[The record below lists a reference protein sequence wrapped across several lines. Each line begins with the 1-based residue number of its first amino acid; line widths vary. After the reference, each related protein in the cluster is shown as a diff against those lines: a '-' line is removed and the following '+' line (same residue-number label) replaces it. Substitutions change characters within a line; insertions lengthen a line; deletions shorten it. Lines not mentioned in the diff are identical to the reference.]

1 MTMYTA
7 TTFAVLLEHFFTDR
21 LMQQRKA
28 SPHTIASYR
37 DTFRLLLQYTQSHLS
52 KAPSDLVMEDLDTP
66 FIAAF
71 LNHLEQDRGN
81 SARSRNVRLAA
92 IHAFFRYVALY
103 EPCYCALAQQVL
115 AIPSKRYTQRP
126 IAFLTHPEVEVLLAA
141 PDPSTW
147 IGLRDRTLLLVA
159 VQTGLRASE
168 LIGLCVQDIV
178 FGTGAHVRCLGKG
191 RKERCTPLRKDTVA
205 ALRRWLQVRNAQ
217 AGDTLFPNARGRA
230 LSHDG
235 LAFLLARHLATAR
248 EHCASLKGKR
258 VTPHVLRHTA
268 AMRLL
273 EHGVDHSVIAL
284 WLGHESVE
292 TTYIYLHADLKL
304 KEKALATTTPSKMPA
319 VRYRPDDQLL
329 AFLNSL

>member
-1 MTMYTA
+1 MAMHTA
-7 TTFAVLLEHFFTDR
+7 TIFAVLLGNFFTDR

-37 DTFRLLLQYTQSHLS
+37 DTFRLLLQYAQSRLN
-52 KAPSDLVMEDLDTP
+52 KAPSDLAMEDLNTP
-66 FIAAF
+66 FIASF

-103 EPCYCALAQQVL
+103 EPCYSALAQQVL

-126 IAFLTHPEVEVLLAA
+126 IAFLTHLEVEALLAA

-147 IGLRDRTLLLVA
+147 IGLRDRTLLLFA

-168 LIGLCVQDIV
+168 LIGLSVQDIM

-205 ALRRWLQVRNAQ
+205 ALRRWLQVRDGQ
-217 AGDTLFPNARGRA
+217 AGDTLFPNARGYA

-235 LAFLLARHLATAR
+235 LAFLLARNLVTAR
-248 EHCASLKGKR
+248 EHCPSLKAKR

-273 EHGVDHSVIAL
+273 EHGVDHTVIAL

-292 TTYIYLHADLKL
+292 TTYVYLHADLKL
-304 KEKALATTTPSKMPA
+304 KEKALASTTPSKRPA

-329 AFLNSL
+329 VFLNSL

>member
-1 MTMYTA
+1 MAMHTA
-7 TTFAVLLEHFFTDR
+7 TIFAVLLENFFTDR

-37 DTFRLLLQYTQSHLS
+37 DTFRLLLQYAQSHLN
-52 KAPSDLVMEDLDTP
+52 KAPSDLAMEDLNTP
-66 FIAAF
+66 FIASF

-92 IHAFFRYVALY
+92 IHAFFHYVALY
-103 EPCYCALAQQVL
+103 EPCYSALAQQVL

-126 IAFLTHPEVEVLLAA
+126 IAFLTHLEVEALLAA

-147 IGLRDRTLLLVA
+147 IGLRDRTLLLFA

-168 LIGLCVQDIV
+168 LIGLSVQDIM

-205 ALRRWLQVRNAQ
+205 ALRRWLQVRDGQ
-217 AGDTLFPNARGRA
+217 AGDTLFPNARGCA

-235 LAFLLARHLATAR
+235 LAFLLARNLVIAR
-248 EHCASLKGKR
+248 EHCPSLKTKR

-273 EHGVDHSVIAL
+273 EHGVDHTVIAL

-292 TTYIYLHADLKL
+292 TTYVYLQADLKL
-304 KEKALATTTPSKMPA
+304 KEKALATTTPSKMSA

>member
-1 MTMYTA
+1 MAMHTA
-7 TTFAVLLEHFFTDR
+7 TIFAVLLENYFTDR

-37 DTFRLLLQYTQSHLS
+37 DTFRLLLKYAQSRLN
-52 KAPSDLVMEDLDTP
+52 KAPSDLAMEDLNTP
-66 FIAAF
+66 FIASF

-81 SARSRNVRLAA
+81 SARSRNIRLAA

-103 EPCYCALAQQVL
+103 EPCYSALAQQVL

-126 IAFLTHPEVEVLLAA
+126 IAFLTHLEVEALLAA

-147 IGLRDRTLLLVA
+147 IGLRDRTLLLFA

-168 LIGLCVQDIV
+168 LIGLRVQDIV

-205 ALRRWLQVRNAQ
+205 ALRRWLQVWDGQ

-235 LAFLLARHLATAR
+235 LAFLLARTLVTAR
-248 EHCASLKGKR
+248 EHCPSLKAKR

-273 EHGVDHSVIAL
+273 EHGVDHTVIAL

-292 TTYIYLHADLKL
+292 TTYVYLHADLKL

-319 VRYRPDDQLL
+319 VRYKPDDQLL

>member
-1 MTMYTA
+1 MAMHTA
-7 TTFAVLLEHFFTDR
+7 TTFAVLLENFFTER

-66 FIAAF
+66 LIAAF
-71 LNHLEQDRGN
+71 LNHLEEERGN

-92 IHAFFRYVALY
+92 IHAFFQYVALY
-103 EPCYCALAQQVL
+103 EPCCCALAQRVL

-126 IAFLTHPEVEVLLAA
+126 IAFLTHPEVEALLSA
-141 PDPSTW
+141 PDPSIW
-147 IGLRDRTLLLVA
+147 IGLRDRTLLLFA

-168 LIGLCVQDIV
+168 LIGLRVQDIV

-205 ALRRWLQVRNAQ
+205 ALRCWLRVRNAQ
-217 AGDTLFPNARGRA
+217 AGDTLFPNARGRD

-273 EHGVDHSVIAL
+273 EHGVDHTVIAL

-292 TTYIYLHADLKL
+292 TTYVYLHADLKL
-304 KEKALATTTPSKMPA
+304 KEKALATTTPSKRPA
-319 VRYRPDDQLL
+319 VRYRPDDPLL

>member
-1 MTMYTA
+1 MAMQTA
-7 TTFAVLLEHFFTDR
+7 TTFAVLLENFFTDR

-37 DTFRLLLQYTQSHLS
+37 DTFRLLLKYAQSHLN
-52 KAPSDLVMEDLDTP
+52 KAPSDLAMEDLNSP
-66 FIAAF
+66 FIASF

-92 IHAFFRYVALY
+92 IHAFFHYVALY
-103 EPCYCALAQQVL
+103 EPSYCALAQQVL
-115 AIPSKRYTQRP
+115 SIPSKRYTQRP
-126 IAFLTHPEVEVLLAA
+126 IAFLTHLEVEALLAA

-147 IGLRDRTLLLVA
+147 IGLRDRTLLLFA

-168 LIGLCVQDIV
+168 LIGLNVQNIM

-205 ALRRWLQVRNAQ
+205 ALRRWLQVRDGQ
-217 AGDTLFPNARGRA
+217 AGDTLFPNALGCA

-235 LAFLLARHLATAR
+235 LAFLLARNLVTAR
-248 EHCASLKGKR
+248 EHCPSLKTKR

-273 EHGVDHSVIAL
+273 EHGVDHTVIAL

-292 TTYIYLHADLKL
+292 TTYVYLHADLKL
-304 KEKALATTTPSKMPA
+304 KEKALATTTPSKMSA

>member
-1 MTMYTA
+1 MTMHTE
-7 TTFAVLLEHFFTDR
+7 TTFAVLLERFFTDR

-37 DTFRLLLQYTQSHLS
+37 DTFRLLLQYAQSRLNR
-52 KAPSDLVMEDLDTP
+52 APSDLAMENLNTL
-66 FIAAF
+66 FIVAF
-71 LNHLEQDRGN
+71 LNHLEQERGN

-92 IHAFFRYVALY
+92 IHSFFRYVELY

-115 AIPSKRYTQRP
+115 GIPSKRYTQRP
-126 IAFLTHPEVEVLLAA
+126 IAFLTDTEVDALLAV

-147 IGLRDRTLLLVA
+147 IGLRDRTLLLFA

-168 LIGLCVQDIV
+168 LIGLKLKDIV
-178 FGTGAHVRCLGKG
+178 FGAGAHVRCLGKG

-205 ALRRWLQVRNAQ
+205 ALRCWLQVHNGET
-217 AGDTLFPNARGRA
+217 GDSLFPNARGYA

-235 LAFLLARHLATAR
+235 LAFLLAKNLTTAR
-248 EHCASLKGKR
+248 ENCASLKAKR

-273 EHGVDHSVIAL
+273 EHGVDHTVIAL

-292 TTYIYLHADLKL
+292 TTYVYLHADLKL
-304 KEKALATTTPSKMPA
+304 KEKALATTTPSKLPMA
-319 VRYRPDDQLL
+319 RYRPDDQLL

>member
-1 MTMYTA
+1 MATHTT
-7 TTFAVLLEHFFTDR
+7 TTFAALLESFFTDR

-37 DTFRLLLQYTQSHLS
+37 DTFRLLLQYAQSHLN
-52 KAPSDLVMEDLDTP
+52 KAPSDLAMEDLNTP
-66 FIAAF
+66 FIASF

-92 IHAFFRYVALY
+92 IHAFFHYVALY

-115 AIPSKRYTQRP
+115 SIPSKRYIQRP
-126 IAFLTHPEVEVLLAA
+126 IAFLTHPEVDALLAA

-147 IGLRDRTLLLVA
+147 IGLRDRTLLLFA

-168 LIGLCVQDIV
+168 LIGLCVQDIM

-205 ALRRWLQVRNAQ
+205 ALRHWLQVRDGQ
-217 AGDTLFPNARGRA
+217 AGDALFPNARGCE

-235 LAFLLARHLATAR
+235 LAFLLARNLVIAR
-248 EHCASLKGKR
+248 EHCPSLKTKR

-273 EHGVDHSVIAL
+273 ENGVDHTVIAL

-292 TTYIYLHADLKL
+292 TTYVYLHADLKL
-304 KEKALATTTPSKMPA
+304 KEKALATTTPSKMSV

>member
-1 MTMYTA
+1 MAMQTA
-7 TTFAVLLEHFFTDR
+7 TTFAVLLENFFTDR

-37 DTFRLLLQYTQSHLS
+37 DTFRLLLKYAQSHLN

-66 FIAAF
+66 FIAVF
-71 LNHLEQDRGN
+71 LSHLEEERGN

-103 EPCYCALAQQVL
+103 EPCYSALAQQVL
-115 AIPSKRYTQRP
+115 SIPSKRYTQRP
-126 IAFLTHPEVEVLLAA
+126 IAFLTHPEVEALLVA

-147 IGLRDRTLLLVA
+147 IGLRDRTLLLLA

-168 LIGLCVQDIV
+168 LIGLRVQDIV
-178 FGTGAHVRCLGKG
+178 FGTGTHVRCLGKG

-205 ALRRWLQVRNAQ
+205 ALRRWLQVRDGQ
-217 AGDTLFPNARGRA
+217 AGDTLFPNARGCT

-235 LAFLLARHLATAR
+235 LAFLLARNLVTAR
-248 EHCASLKGKR
+248 EHCTSLKAKR

-273 EHGVDHSVIAL
+273 EHGVDHTVIAL

-292 TTYIYLHADLKL
+292 TTYVYLHADLKL
-304 KEKALATTTPSKMPA
+304 KEKALASTTPSKRPA
-319 VRYRPDDQLL
+319 VHYRPDDQLL

>member
-1 MTMYTA
+1 MAMQTA
-7 TTFAVLLEHFFTDR
+7 TTFAVLLENFFTDR

-37 DTFRLLLQYTQSHLS
+37 DTFRLLLKYAQSHLN

-66 FIAAF
+66 FIAVF
-71 LNHLEQDRGN
+71 LNHLEEDRGN

-92 IHAFFRYVALY
+92 IHAFFHYVALY
-103 EPCYCALAQQVL
+103 EPCHSALAQQVL
-115 AIPSKRYTQRP
+115 SIPSKRYTQRP
-126 IAFLTHPEVEVLLAA
+126 IAFLTHPEVEALLVA
-141 PDPSTW
+141 PDLSTW
-147 IGLRDRTLLLVA
+147 IGLRDRTLLLLA

-168 LIGLCVQDIV
+168 LIGLSVQDII

-205 ALRRWLQVRNAQ
+205 ALRRWLQVRDGQ
-217 AGDTLFPNARGRA
+217 AGDTLFPNARGCA

-235 LAFLLARHLATAR
+235 LAFLLARNLVTAR
-248 EHCASLKGKR
+248 EHCPSLKAKR

-273 EHGVDHSVIAL
+273 EHGVDHTVIAL

-292 TTYIYLHADLKL
+292 TTYVYLHADLKL